1 MSIIFDDCQHTL
13 SLSVRDLCSEE
24 LMGGSLSALP
34 LEGARAEIGR
44 AAHEIYQENQARQIP
59 QYQKE
64 KSIRHLTSAG
74 KYAVSISGRID
85 GVYLCN
91 DRWVLEEIKSSLRSA
106 TELSTESVAAAYF
119 LQLKIYLYFWHCDYP
134 ENDLVGYL
142 IQAGPDGE
150 LLVKHEVSPE
160 IKATHDLIHQHLSLL
175 VAEHE
180 SCLALRVE
188 KQKRAPFLPFPF
200 PQMRR
205 HQDRMIDIF
214 EETLQN
220 RGQALISAPTGIGKT
235 AAALYATLKFALQ
248 TGQQVFFL
256 TSKTTQQRIVNETLR
271 LWNSD
276 EELKPSHSPMPLFF
290 NSLTLR
296 AKEKSCANDV
306 VCCHESRCPFARDF
320 YAKLEESQICEKLW
334 QLPVLTPE
342 TVYQAGVANQ
352 ICPFELS
359 LELSKQSDLVVG
371 DYNYIYDPR
380 ASLKRI
386 FEEDYSHIILI
397 VDEAHNLYS
406 RSREYYSPQ
415 LSLAQVQRLNKL
427 ADQMHEPMREQEEFI
442 FPELQQAMAASRP
455 PSRSFLKDLSQFL
468 GELQEYFEHIAA
480 TSPEASESPHA
491 IVSLDAE
498 WFQSHAE
505 QLSDLMQRYLIYRQ
519 RAGGWLDKEDQ
530 LLDFFYDFA
539 NFCRVLEIS
548 GDEFVHIYE
557 QRPDD
562 CCLKILCLDPS
573 RMLREKNSGFYAVIG
588 MSATLTPLDFYR
600 DVLGFEREAHLEALP
615 SPFPAENRKIMI
627 LPQVSTTFKHR
638 SKNAR
643 KIAEIIEK
651 AVDIRQGNYFAFFP
665 SFAFL
670 EEVAAHVNPQGYR
683 LLLQE
688 RVMPDYLRESLL
700 EKLSDPL
707 SYHLVLAVQGG
718 IFAEGVDYPGELA
731 VGAIVVGPGLPKVC
745 YEQDLMRQYYETQC
759 GKGFEYAYLY
769 PGMNRVVQSAG
780 RIIRTETDRGIILLL
795 DSRFAHENYLALL
808 PRHWYDHSPGEL
820 ICKGDF
826 PGELQEFW
834 TGTQE

>member
-1 MSIIFDDCQHTL
+1 
-13 SLSVRDLCSEE
+13 
-24 LMGGSLSALP
+24 MGGSLSVLP

-44 AAHEIYQENQARQIP
+44 AAHEIYQDNQAKQIP

-64 KSIRHLTSAG
+64 KSIRHLTAAG

-91 DRWVLEEIKSSLRSA
+91 GRWVLEEIKSSLRSA
-106 TELSTESVAAAYF
+106 AELSTESVAAAYY
-119 LQLKIYLYFWHCDYP
+119 LQLKIYLYFWHCDHP
-134 ENDLVGYL
+134 DSDLTGHL
-142 IQAGPDGE
+142 IQAGPEGE
-150 LLVKHEVSPE
+150 VLAKHEVLPE
-160 IKATHDLIHQHLSLL
+160 IKATHDLIHQRLSLL
-175 VAEHE
+175 VAGHE
-180 SCLALRVE
+180 SCLAVRVE
-188 KQKRAPFLPFPF
+188 KQQRAGRLPFPF

-205 HQDRMIDIF
+205 HQDRMIDII

-220 RGQALISAPTGIGKT
+220 GGQTLISAPTGIGKT

-248 TGQQVFFL
+248 TGRQVFFL

-271 LWNSD
+271 LWNCD
-276 EELKPSHSPMPLFF
+276 VELKPSQALLPPFF

-306 VCCHESRCPFARDF
+306 VCCHESRCQFARDF
-320 YAKLEESQICEKLW
+320 YAKLEESQIREKLW
-334 QLPVLTPE
+334 PLPVLTPE
-342 TVYQAGVANQ
+342 TVYQAAVANE

-359 LELSKQSDLVVG
+359 LELSTQSDLVVG

-380 ASLKRI
+380 TSLKRF

-406 RSREYYSPQ
+406 RAREYYSPQ
-415 LSLAQVQRLNKL
+415 LSLAQVQRVNKL
-427 ADQMHEPMREQEEFI
+427 AGQLHEPMQEQEELI
-442 FPELQQAMAASRP
+442 FPELQRAMATSRP
-455 PSRSFLKDLSQFL
+455 PSHSFLMDLARFL
-468 GELQEYFEHIAA
+468 DELQEYFEHLAA
-480 TSPEASESPHA
+480 ASPELFESPHA

-539 NFCRVLEIS
+539 DFCRVLEIS

-557 QRPDD
+557 QRSDD
-562 CCLKILCLDPS
+562 SCLKILCLDPS
-573 RMLREKNSGFYAVIG
+573 RMLREKNSGFHAVIG

-600 DVLGFEREAHLEALP
+600 DVLGFERETRLEALP
-615 SPFPAENRKIMI
+615 SPFPAENRKILV
-627 LPQVSTTFKHR
+627 LPQVSTTFKQR

-643 KIAEIIEK
+643 KIAEIVEK
-651 AVDIRQGNYFAFFP
+651 AVGTHPGNYFAFFP

-670 EEVAAHVNPQGYR
+670 EEVAAHLNPQGYR

-700 EKLSDPL
+700 EKLSDPAC
-707 SYHLVLAVQGG
+707 YHLVLAVQGG

-731 VGAIVVGPGLPKVC
+731 IGAIVVGPGLPKVC

-795 DSRFAHENYLALL
+795 DSRFAHENYLALF
-808 PRHWYDHSPGEL
+808 PRHWFDHSPGEL

-826 PGELQEFW
+826 SGELQEFW
-834 TGTQE
+834 SGGQE